1 MNDSKKKKA
10 INRASQVAIVVKNPP
25 AKAGNVRVVGL
36 IPGYGRSPGEVNG
49 NPLQHYC
56 LEDPMGKGAWQ
67 ATVHRV
73 AQSWTPLK
81 GLSMHVQA
89 INLLNS
95 EVSLMRKAVL

>member
-1 MNDSKKKKA
+1 MNDSNKA
-10 INRASQVAIVVKNPP
+10 INKASQVALLVNNPP
-25 AKAGNVRVVGL
+25 ANAGNVRVVGS

-49 NPLQHYC
+49 NPFQYYC
-56 LEDPMGKGAWQ
+56 LEDPMGRGSWQ
-67 ATVHRV
+67 AMVYRV

-81 GLSMHVQA
+81 GLSMHAQA